1 MPSQFD
7 LAHNRVTIH
16 EETLRDGEQTA
27 GVTFL
32 LEDKL
37 AIARLLADAL
47 PGCIINAGYPP
58 IGRAELEAVRAVA
71 RSVEGAQ
78 VGCGG
83 RATRED
89 IELCYRAVQDAAM
102 PRIAFWFPTS
112 RLMLDSRLGLTQAQV
127 LDRAVGLVGF
137 ARDLMGER
145 AGVDVALADVSR
157 TGELDFVI
165 ECCAR
170 LAEAGAH
177 MIIPCDTIG
186 IMLPDEVYTLVR
198 RLVEGAPAAALCF
211 HAHHDLGNGTANSIA
226 ALRAGA
232 LGVATAVNGL
242 GERAGMPPT
251 EEVVANLL
259 LRSDALGLRLEADS
273 TLLLPLSRLV
283 AERSGIAPHANKPV
297 VGASVLRRETGTQID
312 WMQRDRRTFQVI
324 TPEFLGAEKI
334 EVVVGKMSSQES
346 LAIAL
351 AERGITLSDEDLS
364 RAFLGLKELTG
375 RQRSVSE
382 ADLRRL
388 VEAR

>member
-7 LAHNRVTIH
+7 LARDRVMIH

-32 LEDKL
+32 LEDKV
-37 AIARLLADAL
+37 AIARLIARAL

-58 IGRAELEAVRAVA
+58 IGRAEFEAVRAVA

-83 RATRED
+83 RATRD
-89 IELCYRAVQDAAM
+89 DVELCYRAVQDAEM

-112 RLMLDSRLGLTQAQV
+112 RLMLDSRLGLSQAQI
-127 LDRAVGLVGF
+127 LDRAVELVGY
-137 ARDLMGER
+137 AGDLIGGR

-157 TGELDFVI
+157 TDELDFVI

-177 MIIPCDTIG
+177 MVIPCDTIG

-198 RLVEGAPAAALCF
+198 RLVEGAPKAALCF
-211 HAHHDLGNGTANSIA
+211 HAHHDLGNGTANSVA

-232 LGVATAVNGL
+232 LGVATAMNGL

-259 LRSDALGLRLEADS
+259 LRRDAIGLHLEADS
-273 TLLLPLSRLV
+273 TALLPLSRLV
-283 AERSGIAPHANKPV
+283 AERSGITPHANKPV
-297 VGASVLRRETGTQID
+297 VGASVLRRETGTQVD
-312 WMQRDRRTFQVI
+312 WMRRDRRTFQVI

-334 EVVVGKMSSQES
+334 EVVVGKMSSHES

-351 AERGITLSDEDLS
+351 AERGIALDDEGLG
-364 RAFLGLKELTG
+364 RAFMALKELTG
-375 RQRSVSE
+375 RQRSISE
-382 ADLRRL
+382 ADLHHLAELR
-388 VEAR
+388 